1 MCFEKDLVNKA
12 IALIDEKSKSD
23 ELKAFTDVNDI
34 NNMIRNLQINRDY
47 QCDAIKL
54 NQRLRE
60 EYPNIE
66 KLLNLGRRMVNN
78 SVNNNTRYDV
88 CSAIIADLNAD
99 KYGIYVDVK
108 NSIKVLNDWRVAI
121 DPACLNK
128 LAKMLLMPT
137 KINRNYREYN
147 NLMEFLTTTG
157 MNLYEFINIREERF
171 LEIYDKIFGKTNT
184 HEFGDV
190 LIRIRKEYSRSSCK
204 LGQKTIGY
212 MLLLRKKEK

>member
-1 MCFEKDLVNKA
+1 MMYFEKDLVNKA
-12 IALIDEKSKSD
+12 IELIDGKSKSD

-88 CSAIIADLNAD
+88 VSAIIVDLNAD
-99 KYGIYVDVK
+99 KYGIYVDVLLK
-108 NSIKVLNDWRVAI
+108 HKVINDM
-121 DPACLNK
+121 K
-128 LAKMLLMPT
+128 
-137 KINRNYREYN
+137 
-147 NLMEFLTTTG
+147 
-157 MNLYEFINIREERF
+157 EFI
-171 LEIYDKIFGKTNT
+171 
-184 HEFGDV
+184 
-190 LIRIRKEYSRSSCK
+190 
-204 LGQKTIGY
+204 
-212 MLLLRKKEK
+212 EKVD

>member
-1 MCFEKDLVNKA
+1 MEDRTMMYFEKDLVNKA
-12 IALIDEKSKSD
+12 IELIDGKSKSD

-88 CSAIIADLNAD
+88 VSAIIVDLNAD
-99 KYGIYVDVK
+99 KYGIYVDVLLK
-108 NSIKVLNDWRVAI
+108 HKVINDM
-121 DPACLNK
+121 K
-128 LAKMLLMPT
+128 
-137 KINRNYREYN
+137 
-147 NLMEFLTTTG
+147 
-157 MNLYEFINIREERF
+157 EFI
-171 LEIYDKIFGKTNT
+171 
-184 HEFGDV
+184 
-190 LIRIRKEYSRSSCK
+190 
-204 LGQKTIGY
+204 
-212 MLLLRKKEK
+212 EKVD

>member
-1 MCFEKDLVNKA
+1 MEDMTMMYFEKDLVNKA

-88 CSAIIADLNAD
+88 VSAIIADLNAD
-99 KYGIYVDVK
+99 KYGIYVDVLLK
-108 NSIKVLNDWRVAI
+108 HKVINDM
-121 DPACLNK
+121 K
-128 LAKMLLMPT
+128 K
-137 KINRNYREYN
+137 
-147 NLMEFLTTTG
+147 
-157 MNLYEFINIREERF
+157 FI
-171 LEIYDKIFGKTNT
+171 
-184 HEFGDV
+184 
-190 LIRIRKEYSRSSCK
+190 
-204 LGQKTIGY
+204 
-212 MLLLRKKEK
+212 EKVD

>member
-1 MCFEKDLVNKA
+1 MEDKTMMCFEKDLVNKA

-99 KYGIYVDVK
+99 KYGIYVDVLLK
-108 NSIKVLNDWRVAI
+108 HEAI
-121 DPACLNK
+121 E
-128 LAKMLLMPT
+128 KM
-137 KINRNYREYN
+137 E
-147 NLMEFLTTTG
+147 
-157 MNLYEFINIREERF
+157 EFI
-171 LEIYDKIFGKTNT
+171 
-184 HEFGDV
+184 
-190 LIRIRKEYSRSSCK
+190 EYVD
-204 LGQKTIGY
+204 
-212 MLLLRKKEK
+212 

>member
-1 MCFEKDLVNKA
+1 MEDRTMMYFEKDLVNKA
-12 IALIDEKSKSD
+12 IALIYGKSKSD

-88 CSAIIADLNAD
+88 VSVIIADLNAD
-99 KYGIYVDVK
+99 KYGIYVDVLLK
-108 NSIKVLNDWRVAI
+108 HKVINDM
-121 DPACLNK
+121 K
-128 LAKMLLMPT
+128 
-137 KINRNYREYN
+137 
-147 NLMEFLTTTG
+147 
-157 MNLYEFINIREERF
+157 EFI
-171 LEIYDKIFGKTNT
+171 
-184 HEFGDV
+184 
-190 LIRIRKEYSRSSCK
+190 
-204 LGQKTIGY
+204 
-212 MLLLRKKEK
+212 EKVD